1 VTRKPALVLA
11 ASTLGFGMVLLDTTV
26 VNVAGPVIRDDLGA
40 GDAALQWIVNAYTLV
55 FAALLLSMG
64 ALSDRLGARTIFL
77 GGLATFAV
85 GSVAAAAAPSAGA
98 LIAAQA
104 LLGVGAAS
112 VLPTSLS
119 LLTQAYPG
127 ASARARAVGIW
138 AAGSAVA
145 FALGPVVGGGLTDAL
160 GWRSVFVVNLLPA
173 VAGGLLAWRF
183 APRGR
188 PGATRGTDPSGQL
201 ATIVGLGALTFALI
215 EGGDRGWTSVTAL
228 VAFAAALA
236 AVAWLV
242 PHQRRAA
249 APLLPS
255 SLVGDRR
262 FTAATGAGAL
272 VNLAFYGEFFVL
284 SLFLQQERGLS
295 ALEVGLS
302 FLPQPLLVMALA
314 PVAGRLVA
322 AAGPRLPLAVGG
334 VAGTLGAIALLAV
347 DSNSSYLVLAAGLV
361 LNGVAGGLMI
371 PAVTGGV
378 MGAAPAKFAGVASAG
393 LNAGRQV
400 GGVIGVALL
409 GSLATA
415 GDPVAGL
422 HVALV
427 LAAVALAGATLLSRT
442 LPATRADAVA
452 PARAV
457 A

>member
-1 VTRKPALVLA
+1 MSRRSALVLV
-11 ASTLGFGMVLLDTTV
+11 ASMLGFGMVLLDTSV
-26 VNVAGPVIRDDLGA
+26 VNVAGPVIRDHLGA
-40 GDAALQWIVNAYTLV
+40 SDAALQWIVNAYTLV

-64 ALSDRLGARTIFL
+64 ALSDRIGARTVFL
-77 GGLATFAV
+77 GGLAIFAV
-85 GSVAAAAAPSAGA
+85 GSTAAAAAPTAGA

-104 LLGVGAAS
+104 LLGVGAAA

-119 LLTQAYPG
+119 LLTQAFP
-127 ASARARAVGIW
+127 APKERARAVGIW

-145 FALGPVVGGGLTDAL
+145 FALGPVVGGGLTDAA
-160 GWRSVFVVNLLPA
+160 GWRSVFLINLVPA
-173 VAGGLLAWRF
+173 VLGSLIAWRV

-188 PGATRGTDPSGQL
+188 PGAARGTDPSGQV
-201 ATIVGLGALTFALI
+201 ATVVGLAALTFALI
-215 EGGDRGWTSVTAL
+215 EGGDRGWTSVTTLA
-228 VAFAAALA
+228 AFAVALA
-236 AVAWLV
+236 AAAWLV
-242 PHQRRAA
+242 PHERRARS
-249 APLLPS
+249 PLLPAA
-255 SLVGDRR
+255 LVGDRR

-272 VNLAFYGEFFVL
+272 INLAFYGEFFVL

-295 ALEVGLS
+295 ALQAGLS

-322 AAGPRLPLAVGG
+322 NAGPRLPLAIGG

-347 DSNSSYLVLAAGLV
+347 DANSSYLVLAAGLV
-361 LNGVAGGLMI
+361 LNGIAGGLMI

-378 MGAAPAKFAGVASAG
+378 MGAAPAALAGVASAG

-427 LAAVALAGATLLSRT
+427 LAATALAGATVLSRT
-442 LPATRADAVA
+442 LPVTRADAV
-452 PARAV
+452 PARAI